1 VGRRTATGRALTGE
15 RETEPA
21 GAPGTGPARR
31 LDDAYGLFGPG
42 SEAWRLDRE
51 AFLLLGAG
59 PRALLLQLAH
69 PLVAEGVDQH
79 SDFRRDP
86 WARLEGTLRSYL
98 RIIYGGRP
106 AALDEIARLGRLHER
121 VTGPVADPEA
131 AARFGPR
138 YEARDPALSLWVH
151 ATLVDST
158 MAAYSGWLAPLDR
171 RAAERFYA
179 ETVPLGAAL
188 GIPGALL
195 PADLDAFEAYMGS
208 MLDASGPVHPTST
221 ARSLAQ
227 HILHPTLAPL
237 LPALGAVPAP
247 LYDWILWPSIGLL
260 PAAVRDEYGLA
271 WGGPRRLVASWQLAM
286 WRAWRPLIPTALR
299 WMPQARAADRR
310 VARALDTAALG

>member
-1 VGRRTATGRALTGE
+1 MPSPEAV
-15 RETEPA
+15 
-21 GAPGTGPARR
+21 PG
-31 LDDAYGLFGPG
+31 LDDAYGLFGPA

-98 RIIYGGRP
+98 RIIYGSRP
-106 AALDEIARLGRLHER
+106 AALGEVARLARLHGR
-121 VTGPVADPEA
+121 VTGPVVDA
-131 AARFGPR
+131 AAAATFGPR
-138 YEARDPALSLWVH
+138 YRALDPTLSLWVH

-158 MAAYSGWLAPLDR
+158 MAAYGAWLRPLGRDE
-171 RAAERFYA
+171 AARFYA
-179 ETVPLGAAL
+179 ETVPLGRAF
-188 GIPGALL
+188 GIPEAIL
-195 PADLDAFEAYMGS
+195 PADLEAFGAYMAS

-221 ARSLAQ
+221 ARALAG

-237 LPALGAVPAP
+237 HPTLGAIPAP

-260 PAAVRDEYGLA
+260 PAPVRDEYGLT
-271 WGGPRRLVASWQLAM
+271 WDLTRRLVAGWQLTM
-286 WRAWRPLIPTALR
+286 WRAWRPLVPTTLR
-299 WMPQARAADRR
+299 WMPQALAADER
-310 VARALDTAALG
+310 VARALDRAARG